1 MVLMLLALLT
11 VTFFAVNLAP
21 GSPFSNKRR
30 LAPEVEANLKAK
42 YGLDQP
48 RSTQYFRFLARLAGF
63 TYHTESSAYSWRP
76 VPDFGDSIRYK
87 DRTVN
92 SIILEAFPVSVV
104 LGCAAYLIAMIVG
117 LAAGIL
123 SALRQNTWLDYMI
136 SALSMLAVSTPSFV
150 LGPVLVIVFSL
161 TLYWLPPARM
171 EWLVEWGV
179 IKIPTLRTLALPAL
193 TLAAG
198 YIAYIARLTRN
209 GLVDTLRQD
218 YIRTARA
225 KGLPEARVV
234 LVHGL
239 RGALLPVVSFTG
251 PALAFL
257 VMGTAV
263 VEQIFAIPGLGHYFV
278 DAAIS
283 RDYFL
288 ILGTT
293 AFGAITLMIA
303 NLLVDI
309 AYAYVDPRTSYGGEL

>member
-1 MVLMLLALLT
+1 
-11 VTFFAVNLAP
+11 
-21 GSPFSNKRR
+21 
-30 LAPEVEANLKAK
+30 
-42 YGLDQP
+42 
-48 RSTQYFRFLARLAGF
+48 
-63 TYHTESSAYSWRP
+63 
-76 VPDFGDSIRYK
+76 
-87 DRTVN
+87 
-92 SIILEAFPVSVV
+92 
-104 LGCAAYLIAMIVG
+104 
-117 LAAGIL
+117 
-123 SALRQNTWLDYMI
+123 
-136 SALSMLAVSTPSFV
+136 
-150 LGPVLVIVFSL
+150 L